1 MTINYLLCENQ
12 NFIRRK
18 SKQSNEHLAE
28 KLKKLRPW
36 CRFDSLIYQPSDKRS
51 CCAAQTSSTS
61 CLCHSLVSLSVSFPP
76 SPPEMCQAAQAG
88 GHLSDKAWTS
98 GSTCENKAQTPFP
111 SSHSLSLI
119 YWVPLLAFQHTSWL
133 GIGRLSRAQKRGRRR
148 WLRSSGLRSR

>member
-12 NFIRRK
+12 NFISRK
-18 SKQSNEHLAE
+18 SKKSNEHLAE

-88 GHLSDKAWTS
+88 GTS
-98 GSTCENKAQTPFP
+98 QTKPE
-111 SSHSLSLI
+111 
-119 YWVPLLAFQHTSWL
+119 LLAPLVKTKLKLLFPALTPSRSFTGCLFWL
-133 GIGRLSRAQKRGRRR
+133 SNTQVDSELAACPAHKSEGGVAG
-148 WLRSSGLRSR
+148 